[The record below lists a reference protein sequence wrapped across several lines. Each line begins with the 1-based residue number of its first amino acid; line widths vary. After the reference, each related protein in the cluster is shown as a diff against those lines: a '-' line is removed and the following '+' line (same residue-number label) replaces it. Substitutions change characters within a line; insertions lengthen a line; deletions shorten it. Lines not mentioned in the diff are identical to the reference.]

1 MGQPIV
7 VPVAFAAAAT
17 TGISTSQTV
26 PAAGA
31 LAINGSLSS
40 GASAN
45 SICLAQSKAGA
56 GALTLNGSTVSSG
69 AAYIYGKAVTI
80 TSAADDHTITA
91 TVAGIGLDG
100 YSAAS
105 ETITL
110 SNASVVA
117 TKTLF
122 HHVTSVIVSGATA
135 GNVTVGTNG
144 VATLSSLGLARQLV
158 FTFGTDD
165 TGNTYTIYGTNAG
178 GNPIT
183 DTVAGAATTATST
196 KHFQTVNKITASQA
210 STGTVTVGTNG
221 IGSSGFVSLNYHA
234 QPVNISVAAVVSGT
248 INYTVQWT
256 YDDPN
261 KVTPTWWDDATA
273 ASKTANQVTTM
284 NDPVFGSRVLINSFT
299 APGAVT
305 TTYIQAGLVGY

>member
-7 VPVAFAAAAT
+7 VPVALAAAAA

-31 LAINGSLSS
+31 LALNGSLTS

-45 SICLAQSKAGA
+45 SICASQSKVGA

-69 AAYIYGKAVTI
+69 IAYIYGKAVTI
-80 TSAADDHTITA
+80 TSAGDDHLITA
-91 TVAGIGLDG
+91 TVSGLGTDG

-110 SNASVVA
+110 SNTSVVA

-122 HHVTSVIVSGATA
+122 YQVTSVTVSGSTA
-135 GNVTVGTNG
+135 AAVTVGTNG
-144 VATLSSLGLARQLV
+144 VATLASAGMARQVLL
-158 FTFGTDD
+158 TFGTSDV
-165 TGNTYTIYGTNAG
+165 GNTYTITGTNAG
-178 GNPIT
+178 GFPIT
-183 DTVAGAATTATST
+183 DTIAGAATTGVST
-196 KHFQTVNKITASQA
+196 KHFQTVTKITAATA
-210 STGTVTVGTNG
+210 SAGTVTAGTNG
-221 IGSSGFVSLNYHA
+221 VGSSEFVSLNYHA

-273 ASKTANQVTTM
+273 ASKAANQVTTM
-284 NDPVFGSRVLINSFT
+284 NDPVFGSRVLVNSFT
-299 APGAVT
+299 APGSVT
-305 TTYIQAGLVGY
+305 TTYIQAGLIGY